1 MTIDTATFLAQLGNH
16 SDQQTGAISPPIY
29 LSTTFAH
36 PEILNKK
43 AIHQSERNQ
52 LWWIALIV

>member
-29 LSTTFAH
+29 LSTVCMAPH
-36 PEILNKK
+36 
-43 AIHQSERNQ
+43 
-52 LWWIALIV
+52 ALRYKSTQFVSGT